1 MTTRRVLIIYFTH
14 SGQTRKLI
22 QAFAKGLGISGVE
35 TNLLQLKTVEP
46 MQFPL
51 PSLKATAKLMV
62 TTFFRRH
69 HQIQPID
76 PNLVAEYDLIIIAGP
91 TWSYNVSGPVLSFF
105 KEYGTHLAKRRVLP
119 LISCRG
125 YWRTHY
131 WHLKS
136 LLTRSGADS
145 LAPTIFPHPG
155 VEPWR
160 TVGVFLK
167 LIGKN
172 PELSPSW
179 LARYYQRFGHTREQ
193 IGRAVEIGE
202 TLGKA
207 IRRQQFDGYHAI
219 AGVQKIEASRSRDER
234 PMREI

>member
-1 MTTRRVLIIYFTH
+1 MTTKRVLLIYFTH

-22 QAFAKGLGISGVE
+22 QAFAKGLDTSGVE
-35 TNLLQLKTVEP
+35 TELLQLKTVEHL
-46 MQFPL
+46 QFPL
-51 PSLKATAKLMV
+51 PSLRATAKLMV
-62 TTFFRRH
+62 TTFFRRQH
-69 HQIQPID
+69 PIQPID
-76 PNLVAEYDLIIIAGP
+76 PSLVAGHDLVVLAGP

-105 KEYGTHLAKRRVLP
+105 KDYGSHLAKRRVLP

-136 LLTRSGADS
+136 LLAQSGALS
-145 LAPTIFPHPG
+145 LTPTIFLHPG

-179 LARYYQRFGHTREQ
+179 LAKYYRRFGHTREQ
-193 IGRAVEIGE
+193 IARAQEIGAV
-202 TLGKA
+202 LGKA
-207 IRRQQFDGYHAI
+207 LRKQHFEDYRAI
-219 AGVQKIEASRSRDER
+219 AGVQDMGEIDAER
-234 PMREI
+234 IKT